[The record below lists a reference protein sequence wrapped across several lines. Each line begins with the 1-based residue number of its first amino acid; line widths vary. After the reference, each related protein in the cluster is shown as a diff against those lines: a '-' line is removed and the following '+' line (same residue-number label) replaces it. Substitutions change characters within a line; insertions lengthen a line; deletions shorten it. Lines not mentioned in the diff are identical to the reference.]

1 MSPLDDLYMQIADC
15 GAAQERAREVLVI
28 MASAYDEAVRSMEE
42 KEREFMKAIQAFNE
56 ATALQSAE

>member
-1 MSPLDDLYMQIADC
+1 MQIADC